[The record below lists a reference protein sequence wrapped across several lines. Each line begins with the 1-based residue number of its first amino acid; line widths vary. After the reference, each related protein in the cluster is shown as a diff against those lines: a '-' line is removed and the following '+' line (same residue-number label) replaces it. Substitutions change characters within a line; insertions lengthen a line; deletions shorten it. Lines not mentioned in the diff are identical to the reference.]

1 MLKRLNSNRVRGIA
15 KASEAERWFQGLLD
29 AAPDAMVVVDQD
41 GKIVLVNAQTERLF
55 GYQREEILGLDVE
68 VLVPERFRE
77 QHRLHRKGFFAQP
90 HVRPMG
96 VGLELFGLRKG
107 GGEFP
112 VEVSLSPVE
121 TSEGVLVTSAIR
133 DITER
138 KLVEESRFRLAAI
151 VESSD
156 DAIISKNLDAVI
168 VSWNAGAQHIF
179 GYTEQEAVGQPITI
193 LIPPELRDEENK
205 IVEKLRAG
213 KRINHYETI
222 RVAKTGNKVNV
233 SLVISPIKD
242 STGRIIGFSKIARDI
257 TPRKRAEE
265 ALRASEE
272 RLRLAQQAA
281 RIGTFERDVRT
292 GIVTCSAEQDLIY
305 GLSPGTFDGTTTAF
319 FVNLVHPD
327 DRARVIELFEGA
339 LKTGQSTRGEWRVV
353 WPDGSIHWIAGRWQ
367 VFMNESGEPSRM
379 IGVNGDITERKLA
392 EEALRESEQR
402 LRLANQVGRMYAY
415 DWDVKSELVVRS
427 SEHVEVLGL
436 TEPLR
441 RSQNQFVDKIHPD
454 DRPKFLAAIAGLTPQ
469 NPTAE
474 VTYRALASDGT
485 LVWLKS
491 NGRGFFDAEG
501 EMLRV
506 IGMVAD
512 VTDIK
517 KAEEALSEM
526 TRKLIEAQERERARI
541 GRELHDDINQRLAM
555 LGVELERLQRDP
567 SEIQKRVQELR
578 EQTAEISND
587 VQALS
592 HELHASKL
600 EYLGFVAG
608 MRSWCREFGERQ
620 GMEINLKTDV
630 GSRIP
635 AEIGLTLFRISQ
647 EALHNAVKHSGV
659 KRIEVQ
665 LSEHSNEILL
675 TISDAG
681 KGFDTEAVK
690 QGRGLGLASME
701 ERVRLVQGTIAID
714 SKPMGGTSIRIRV
727 PFTAEQASQ
736 RATG

>member
-1 MLKRLNSNRVRGIA
+1 
-15 KASEAERWFQGLLD
+15 
-29 AAPDAMVVVDQD
+29 
-41 GKIVLVNAQTERLF
+41 
-55 GYQREEILGLDVE
+55 
-68 VLVPERFRE
+68 
-77 QHRLHRKGFFAQP
+77 
-90 HVRPMG
+90 MG
-96 VGLELFGLRKG
+96 AGLELFGVRKG

-112 VEVSLSPVE
+112 IEVSLSPVE
-121 TSEGVLVTSAIR
+121 TREGILVTSTIR
-133 DITER
+133 DVTER

-156 DAIISKNLDAVI
+156 DAIVSKNLDAVI
-168 VSWNAGAQHIF
+168 VSWNAAAEHIF
-179 GYTEQEAVGQPITI
+179 GYTEQEAVGRPITI
-193 LIPPELRDEENK
+193 LIPSELREEENK
-205 IVEKLRAG
+205 IFEKLRAG
-213 KRINHYETI
+213 ARINHYETV
-222 RVAKTGNKVNV
+222 RVTKAGKKVNV
-233 SLVISPIKD
+233 SLSISPVKD
-242 STGRIIGFSKIARDI
+242 STGRIVGFSKIARDI
-257 TPRKRAEE
+257 TPRKQAEE

-292 GIVTCSAEQDLIY
+292 GIVTCSAELDLIY

-339 LKTGQSTRGEWRVV
+339 LKTGQSTWGEWRVV
-353 WPDGSIHWIAGRWQ
+353 WPDGSIRWIAGHWQ

-402 LRLANQVGRMYAY
+402 LRLATQVGRMYAY
-415 DWDVKSELVVRS
+415 DWDVKSDLVVRS
-427 SEHVEVLGL
+427 SEHVEILGL
-436 TEPLR
+436 TDPLR

-454 DRPKFLAAIAGLTPQ
+454 DRPRFLAAIAGLTPQ

-501 EMLRV
+501 KMLRV

-517 KAEEALSEM
+517 QAEEALSEM

-555 LGVELERLQRDP
+555 LGIELERLQHDP
-567 SEIQKRVQELR
+567 SEIQKRLKELR
-578 EQTAEISND
+578 EQTNEISND

-620 GMEINLKTDV
+620 GMEINFKTDV

-659 KRIEVQ
+659 KGIKVQ
-665 LSEHSNEILL
+665 LLEHSNEIHL

-690 QGRGLGLASME
+690 QGRGLGLTSMQ
-701 ERVRLVQGTIAID
+701 ERVRLVNGAITIESKLGEGTTIHVH
-714 SKPMGGTSIRIRV
+714 V
-727 PFTAEQASQ
+727 PFDSEEASRQAAS
-736 RATG
+736 